1 MIRGD
6 SLACAQGAAQGH
18 TANEKGE
25 TTMKCMKKA
34 GLLALGLAMIGLPT
48 RVTAWTQQGNELE
61 ALVPLPSVF
70 DFTRGGGWGVAL
82 GAGIEYEAAYDG
94 SDEYEIEFDPAGA
107 VQWRK
112 GNHLLFWE
120 GMELG
125 WRGRLA
131 DVWLVQAGAR
141 YEDGLEPDDSEDGAL
156 EGIEARDSHL
166 VGFLETRRSFGE
178 GWRNWIGGRVM
189 GGESGFGWL
198 GVLAAGHRFGDQR
211 DGSGTEVYVFSTFGT
226 DDFIN
231 KDFGV
236 TSEDAESS
244 GLAETELDGGY
255 RSTGINLIHRRYITD
270 HIHVIASAEA
280 ELYSSEIGDSPIAR
294 DDYEAGLE
302 LSAVWHF

>member
-1 MIRGD
+1 MRNSILL
-6 SLACAQGAAQGH
+6 SIFVALWIALATGATALAQ
-18 TANEKGE
+18 TEKE
-25 TTMKCMKKA
+25 F
-34 GLLALGLAMIGLPT
+34 
-48 RVTAWTQQGNELE
+48 E

-82 GAGIEYEAAYDG
+82 GAGLEYEAAYDG
-94 SDEYEIEFDPAGA
+94 SDEYEVELDPAGA
-107 VQWRK
+107 VQWRT

-131 DVWLVQAGAR
+131 EVWLVQAGAR

-156 EGIEARDSHL
+156 DGIAERDSHV
-166 VGFLETRRSFGE
+166 VGFLETRRSLGE
-178 GWRNWIGGRVM
+178 DWRNWIGARVM
-189 GGESGFGWL
+189 GGESEFGWL
-198 GVLAAGHRFGDQR
+198 GVLAAGHRFGSQR

-236 TSEDAESS
+236 TAEDAEAS

-255 RSTGINLIHRRYITD
+255 RSTGINLMHRRYITD
-270 HIHVIASAEA
+270 HIHVIAAAEA
-280 ELYSSEIGDSPIAR
+280 ELYSGDIGDSPIAR
-294 DDYEAGLE
+294 DGYEAGLE

>member
-1 MIRGD
+1 
-6 SLACAQGAAQGH
+6 
-18 TANEKGE
+18 
-25 TTMKCMKKA
+25 MKHRRVTSIFGVMVA
-34 GLLALGLAMIGLPT
+34 GLMCSATAMGQDP
-48 RVTAWTQQGNELE
+48 RPV

-70 DFTRGGGWGVAL
+70 DFTCGGGWGVAL
-82 GAGIEYEAAYDG
+82 GAGVEYEAAYDG
-94 SDEYEIEFDPAGA
+94 SDEYEVELDPAGA
-107 VQWRK
+107 IQWRT

-131 DVWLVQAGAR
+131 TVWLIQAGAR

-156 EGIEARDSHL
+156 DGLEERDSHL
-166 VGFLETRRSFGE
+166 VGFLETRRSLGAD
-178 GWRNWIGGRVM
+178 WRNWIAGRVM

-198 GVLAAGHRFGDQR
+198 GILAAGHRFGDEL
-211 DGSGTEVYVFSTFGT
+211 DGSGTEIFAFSTFGT

-236 TSEDAESS
+236 SVADSEAS

-270 HIHVIASAEA
+270 HIHVIAAAEA
-280 ELYSSEIGDSPIAR
+280 ELYSSDIGDSPIAR

-302 LSAVWHF
+302 LSVLWHF

>member
-1 MIRGD
+1 MKHMSIK
-6 SLACAQGAAQGH
+6 SIACVMVTGFMCSA
-18 TANEKGE
+18 TAMGQD
-25 TTMKCMKKA
+25 
-34 GLLALGLAMIGLPT
+34 T
-48 RVTAWTQQGNELE
+48 RPA

-94 SDEYEIEFDPAGA
+94 SDEYEVELDPAGA
-107 VQWRK
+107 IQWRT

-141 YEDGLEPDDSEDGAL
+141 YEDGLEPDDSDDGAL
-156 EGIEARDSHL
+156 DGLEERDSHL
-166 VGFLETRRSFGE
+166 VGFLETRRSLGAD
-178 GWRNWIGGRVM
+178 WRNWIAGRVM

-198 GVLAAGHRFGDQR
+198 GILAAGHRFGDQL
-211 DGSGTEVYVFSTFGT
+211 DGTGTEIYAFSTFGT

-236 TSEDAESS
+236 SEADSQAS

-255 RSTGINLIHRRYITD
+255 RSTGINLIHRRYITE
-270 HIHVIASAEA
+270 HIHVIAAAEA
-280 ELYSSEIGDSPIAR
+280 ELYSSDIGDSPIAR
-294 DDYEAGLE
+294 DDFEAGLE
-302 LSAVWHF
+302 LSVVWHF

>member
-1 MIRGD
+1 MKHRVLS
-6 SLACAQGAAQGH
+6 SLFVA
-18 TANEKGE
+18 
-25 TTMKCMKKA
+25 
-34 GLLALGLAMIGLPT
+34 LLTGLATG
-48 RVTAWTQQGNELE
+48 VTALAQQVQEVE
-61 ALVPLPSVF
+61 ALVPLPSVL

-94 SDEYEIEFDPAGA
+94 SDEYEVELDPAGA
-107 VQWRK
+107 IQWRT

-156 EGIEARDSHL
+156 DGIEERDSHL
-166 VGFLETRRSFGE
+166 VGFLETRRSLGE
-178 GWRNWIGGRVM
+178 EWRNWIAGRVM

-198 GVLAAGHRFGDQR
+198 GILAAGHRFGGQL

-231 KDFGV
+231 KDFGI
-236 TSEDAESS
+236 TAEDAAAS

-255 RSTGINLIHRRYITD
+255 RSTGLNLIHRRYITD
-270 HIHVIASAEA
+270 HIHVIAAAEA
-280 ELYSSEIGDSPIAR
+280 ELYSSDIGDSPIAR

>member
-1 MIRGD
+1 MVAGFMC
-6 SLACAQGAAQGH
+6 ST
-18 TANEKGE
+18 TAMGQDPRP
-25 TTMKCMKKA
+25 A
-34 GLLALGLAMIGLPT
+34 
-48 RVTAWTQQGNELE
+48 

-82 GAGIEYEAAYDG
+82 GAGVEYEAAYDG
-94 SDEYEIEFDPAGA
+94 SDEYELELDPAGA
-107 VQWRK
+107 IQWRT

-131 DVWLVQAGAR
+131 NVWLVQAGAR

-156 EGIEARDSHL
+156 DGLEERDSHL
-166 VGFLETRRSFGE
+166 VGVLETRRSLGE
-178 GWRNWIGGRVM
+178 DWRNWIGGRVM

-198 GVLAAGHRFGDQR
+198 GVLAVGHRFGDQL
-211 DGSGTEVYVFSTFGT
+211 DGSGTEVFAFSTFGT

-231 KDFGV
+231 KDFGI
-236 TSEDAESS
+236 SAEDAEAS

-270 HIHVIASAEA
+270 HIHLIAAAEA
-280 ELYSSEIGDSPIAR
+280 ELYSSDIGDSPIAR

-302 LSAVWHF
+302 LSVVWHF